1 MRKGGDLPLPDFS
14 VRCWQ
19 PQTCHTSPVMTL
31 SVYMSLLV
39 HTSRLVDLTHSLE
52 DTFLMLDALEQDL
65 AFLLKRQPSLAL
77 EIGSGSGCAI
87 TFLARA
93 LYPRALA
100 CVATDL
106 NPRATCATLRTAER
120 NLTSVDA
127 VLTCLTDG
135 LPQRRCLFDVVLFNP
150 PYVPTESLCP
160 LAEAPCR
167 QSVASCD
174 PEALLEAA
182 WAGGPKGRYWIDQV
196 MPRIDGLLS
205 PQGVFYMLVLDANM
219 PKQLMDW
226 ARDKWKLDSQ
236 MVVRRRAGAEAL
248 SVLKFWRLETSL

>member
-1 MRKGGDLPLPDFS
+1 
-14 VRCWQ
+14 
-19 PQTCHTSPVMTL
+19 
-31 SVYMSLLV
+31 
-39 HTSRLVDLTHSLE
+39 
-52 DTFLMLDALEQDL
+52 MLDALEQDL
-65 AFLLKRQPSLAL
+65 AFILERRPSLAL

-93 LYPRALA
+93 LHPHALA

-106 NPRATCATLRTAER
+106 NPRAACATLRTAER

-127 VLTCLTDG
+127 VLTSLTDG
-135 LPQRRCLFDVVLFNP
+135 LPRGRRLFDVVLFNP
-150 PYVPTESLCP
+150 PYVPTESVCP

-167 QSVASCD
+167 QRVASCD

-182 WAGGPKGRYWIDQV
+182 WAGGPNGRYWIDQV

-205 PQGVFYMLVLDANM
+205 PRGVFYMIVLDANM

-226 ARDKWKLDSQ
+226 ARDKWRLDSH
-236 MVVRRRAGAEAL
+236 MVMKRSAGVEAL
-248 SVLKFWRLETSL
+248 GVLKFWRLDASL